1 MVKAA
6 YLHIPFCEQICHYC
20 DFNKVF
26 LKNQPVDEYL
36 DSMQMEMK
44 NTLLKYPS
52 DSLETIFIGGG
63 TPTALN
69 EKQMEKLL
77 TAINEEFKPA
87 SSLHEFAV
95 EANPGDLSY
104 EKLKVM
110 KDLGV
115 NRLSF
120 GVQTFNDR
128 LLEKIGR
135 THRSADVMKS
145 IELAKKAGFDNI
157 SIDLMY
163 GLPEQTIHDFRD
175 SLKIAFGLDVQHYS
189 SYSLIVE
196 PKTVFYNLMSKGR
209 LILPPQED
217 EAVMYEYLM
226 EEMEQHGFHQYEISN
241 FALPGYESRHNL
253 TYWNNEEY
261 YGIGAGAHSYTG
273 DIRRAN
279 AGPLKKYMQLIEETG
294 FPYLNEHQV
303 TQAEKME
310 EELFLGL
317 RKSSGVSKKRFAD
330 KFGMPISNVFGLQ
343 IQEQAEKGLLKDGQD
358 FISLTHQGKLL
369 GNEVF
374 QAFLGVMPAE

>member
-44 NTLLKYPS
+44 NTLIKYPS

-77 TAINEEFKPA
+77 IAINEEFKP
-87 SSLHEFAV
+87 SPSLHEFAV

-120 GVQTFNDR
+120 GVQTFNDS

-163 GLPEQTIHDFRD
+163 GLPGQTIHDFRD

-273 DIRRAN
+273 NIRRAN

-303 TQAEKME
+303 TEAEKME

-317 RKSSGVSKKRFAD
+317 RKSAGVSKKRFAD
-330 KFGMPISNVFGLQ
+330 KFGVPIANVFGLQ
-343 IQEQAEKGLLKDGQD
+343 IREQTEKGLLNDGQD
-358 FISLTHQGKLL
+358 SISLTHQGKLL

-374 QAFLGVMPAE
+374 QAFLGVVPAE